1 MMKDRQL
8 KAEQEKMY
16 GEILIST
23 ELVDESK
30 EAIGV
35 Q

>member
-1 MMKDRQL
+1 MMKDRQI

-16 GEILIST
+16 GEILVST
-23 ELVDESK
+23 EGLDESE